1 MLHLARWP
9 SRRFV
14 WRASVVASAVLA
26 AVGVWIVAAL
36 LLNVDLTVRAFTARA
51 GSPGLTTRNI
61 APDDVIAVPSGV
73 GLGGWAALACLEHL
87 TRHAAAVWL
96 ATALPAVILSLA
108 GPFTATTVSALISLS
123 CMHLAVAAVL
133 IPGLILE
140 PGLVDAS

>member
-1 MLHLARWP
+1 
-9 SRRFV
+9 
-14 WRASVVASAVLA
+14 VVASGVLA

-36 LLNVDLTVRAFTARA
+36 LLNVDLTVRIFSAR
-51 GSPGLTTRNI
+51 GGGLGAATRSV
-61 APDDVIAVPSGV
+61 ALVDVIAVSSGA
-73 GLGGWAALACLEHL
+73 GLGGWAVLACLEYL

-96 ATALPAVILSLA
+96 AAALPAVILSLA
-108 GPFTATTVSALISLS
+108 GPFSATTAAALIWLS